1 MAKPTTLLKVN
12 TENMKSIND
21 DCNGDI
27 EMQMCALSFIR
38 DKKDGGKN
46 LKDSMQELS
55 LIHI

>member
-27 EMQMCALSFIR
+27 EMQMCVLSFIR
-38 DKKDGGKN
+38 EKKDGGKN
-46 LKDSMQELS
+46 LRDLS